1 MNEQP
6 TNVPHAPEMPPPIER
21 GKGDEIIAIRDLK
34 VHFDLG
40 GGGIFDRLI
49 NRNSVKRVVKAV
61 DGVTIDIYPGETLGL
76 VGESGC
82 GKSTLG
88 RAILRLTEPTSGHVF
103 FRGRDLSLFSK
114 IPSWVKS
121 VSLIVAAIIWVAWE
135 IIFILQHYRK
145 SYGLGGMEARI
156 VGAFN
161 SFFSNLVGAG
171 LGASFLTFLSYTLLT
186 FLNALFHFFLLRGI
200 LRLIASQRA
209 EKGMRKL
216 RRHMQ
221 MIFQDPYASLNPRMT
236 VGQIVGEPVETFHGS
251 SADQERPAWLKIV
264 GLILGILVGIIVG
277 LYVAVLGLYLIIWV
291 IRIIPVMTPPLHSV
305 IVALSGFIGYGAG
318 SLARNLIV
326 HKTFRIILAI
336 VGGAIGLGLAFLA
349 GSLLKRRGVELNIFL
364 QILLTII
371 SFIVGWRIAA
381 RIKPEL
387 HALGGKINHRV
398 QELMETVGLNRRFIK
413 RFPHEFSGG
422 QRQRI
427 GIARA
432 LAVDPDFI
440 VADEPI
446 SALDVSIQAQI
457 MNLMER
463 LQREKNL
470 TYLFISHDLRAIR
483 HVSDRVAVM
492 YLGKLVEIADAKVI
506 YDEPLMPYTKA
517 LISAVPVPDPEI
529 EATRQRI
536 VLEGDVPSP
545 INPPQGCR
553 FHTRCPYAIEAC
565 KEVVPPLAEI
575 KPNHFAA
582 CIRISPEQPDIE
594 RVAPGDA
601 PGLRDAQRVIAT

>member
-1 MNEQP
+1 MN
-6 TNVPHAPEMPPPIER
+6 MPAADSTPLDVNALPLESR
-21 GKGDEIIAIRDLK
+21 RTGEPLLAIRDLK

-40 GGGIFDRLI
+40 GGTVWDKLVGG
-49 NRNSVKRVVKAV
+49 SPVKRVVKAV
-61 DGVTIDIYPGETLGL
+61 DGVTIDIYQGETLGL

-88 RAILRLTEPTSGHVF
+88 RAILRLTEPTGGNVLFH
-103 FRGRDLSLFSK
+103 GRDL
-114 IPSWVKS
+114 
-121 VSLIVAAIIWVAWE
+121 A
-135 IIFILQHYRK
+135 H
-145 SYGLGGMEARI
+145 
-156 VGAFN
+156 
-161 SFFSNLVGAG
+161 
-171 LGASFLTFLSYTLLT
+171 LSQ
-186 FLNALFHFFLLRGI
+186 
-200 LRLIASQRA
+200 S
-209 EKGMRKL
+209 EMREH
-216 RRHMQ
+216 RRYLQ

-236 VGQIVGEPVETFHGS
+236 VGQIISEPI
-251 SADQERPAWLKIV
+251 D
-264 GLILGILVGIIVG
+264 
-277 LYVAVLGLYLIIWV
+277 
-291 IRIIPVMTPPLHSV
+291 
-305 IVALSGFIGYGAG
+305 
-318 SLARNLIV
+318 
-326 HKTFRIILAI
+326 TFRLATGRD
-336 VGGAIGLGLAFLA
+336 VD
-349 GSLLKRRGVELNIFL
+349 R
-364 QILLTII
+364 
-371 SFIVGWRIAA
+371 
-381 RIKPEL
+381 
-387 HALGGKINHRV
+387 RV
-398 QELMETVGLNRRFIK
+398 QELMETVGLSPRFIK

-457 MNLMER
+457 MNLMEQ
-463 LQREKNL
+463 LQRRKNL

-553 FHTRCPYAIEAC
+553 FHTRCPYAIPAC

-575 KPNHFAA
+575 KPDHFAA

-601 PGLRDAQRVIAT
+601 PGLSDAQRVIAI